1 MAKEGNN
8 TPVYKKW
15 WFWVIIVV
23 VGLSVI
29 FYIVTAV
36 FLGSVAK
43 TALDTASTFVNEVNE
58 VNEGTTTEG
67 TTTEADG
74 KIYKVGDTVTLDG
87 QEIVISKVE
96 RNYKPNSDYIK
107 PGDGKEYVK
116 IDLQIKN
123 TSDEQIDYSA
133 FYWNI
138 EDGGGDISS

>member
-1 MAKEGNN
+1 MIGQREEKPDMAKEGNN

-23 VGLSVI
+23 VGLPVI

-43 TALDTASTFVNEVNE
+43 TALDAASTFVNEVK
-58 VNEGTTTEG
+58 EG

-74 KIYKVGDTVTLDG
+74 KVYKVGDIVTLDG

-116 IDLQIKN
+116 IDL
-123 TSDEQIDYSA
+123 
-133 FYWNI
+133 
-138 EDGGGDISS
+138 

>member
-23 VGLSVI
+23 VGLPVI

-43 TALDTASTFVNEVNE
+43 TVLDTASTFVNEVK
-58 VNEGTTTEG
+58 EG

-74 KIYKVGDTVTLDG
+74 KVYKVGDAVTLDG